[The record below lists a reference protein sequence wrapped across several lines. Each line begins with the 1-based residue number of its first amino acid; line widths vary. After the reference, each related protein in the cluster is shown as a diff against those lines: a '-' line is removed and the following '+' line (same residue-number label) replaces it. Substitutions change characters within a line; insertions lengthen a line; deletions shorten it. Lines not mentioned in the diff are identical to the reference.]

1 MSSSDSEI
9 NFADFNEDALLELEF
24 TIEEELVQV
33 QKALSIKKR
42 MMDMQE
48 KKKKLALLKS

>member
-9 NFADFNEDALLELEF
+9 NLADFDEDALLELESNV
-24 TIEEELVQV
+24 EKELAQV

-42 MMDMQE
+42 MMDM
-48 KKKKLALLKS
+48 